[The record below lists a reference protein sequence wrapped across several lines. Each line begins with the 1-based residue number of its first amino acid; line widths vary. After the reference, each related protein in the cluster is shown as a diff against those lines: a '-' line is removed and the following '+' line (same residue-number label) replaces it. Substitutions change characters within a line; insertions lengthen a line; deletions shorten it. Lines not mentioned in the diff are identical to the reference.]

1 MPTLLY
7 IDTSA
12 DHIAIAVSRNGRV
25 QAENRQYTTHQQAAL
40 INVMI
45 GEILEDA
52 NLSLPEIDAIAVCA
66 GPGSYTG
73 LRVGLS
79 AAKGLCFALKKP
91 LMLFHKLF
99 LIALSASRPPESAM
113 LIALKARQDELF
125 IAGYDHTLAEILPP
139 QHVCLMNL
147 KLILPAYDIV
157 LTNYEELPVFED
169 SKILPLHHEINMEKW
184 SVHAAERYAQQAYD
198 DLAYSEPFYLKAAF
212 TTTAKKKIQ

>member
-12 DHIAIAVSRNGRV
+12 DHIAIAASRNGQV
-25 QAENRQYTTHQQAAL
+25 QAEKRQYTTHEQAAL

-52 NLSLPEIDAIAVCA
+52 DLSLTEIDAIAVCA

-99 LIALSASRPPESAM
+99 LIALSASRSPESAM

-125 IAGYDHTLAEILPP
+125 IAGYDHALTEMLPP
-139 QHVCLMNL
+139 QHVFRMDLEQ
-147 KLILPAYDIV
+147 ILPAYDIV
-157 LTNYEELPVFED
+157 LTNYEGLPAFEE
-169 SKILPLHHEINMEKW
+169 SKILPLHHEINMGKW
-184 SVHAAERYAQQAYD
+184 SIHAAERYAQQAFD

-212 TTTAKKKIQ
+212 TTTAKKKI